1 MANIFGTKEDDI
13 LDKRLDGTSE
23 DDNLYGYTGLNWY
36 MSSGGNDNYFG
47 GPGSDT
53 LMYSNQAGPIK
64 LNNTATIKD
73 TLEPFT
79 VLKSDGTLDKIDSFN
94 SFHATKFDDTIF
106 LDASQFENI
115 FLEGG
120 VDVVTVTGSGTA
132 GVYQKKDGSSQITT
146 ETILTFQ
153 PAQPE
158 VEVNDLGALIVQ
170 DGASYFNPFAIFDGN
185 DLLTRAWLL
194 PDNKIR
200 IEKYY
205 DNITYTDE
213 IIATNGQD
221 VTLEHYFSGATNG
234 DWYKKII
241 SKVDFAT
248 EAISTTVEDRLIV
261 DISETNFDLNDYID
275 TYGIPL
281 GNFYRITLKAW
292 DYNADNSITAKIS
305 PDPVKIRG
313 GNGDDTITGGQASD
327 LLYGEGDND
336 TINGLAGDDYLDGA
350 SGDDILK
357 GGLGNDTYVY
367 NYLGADTI
375 REEVGEGTDTLRI
388 NAEGNSFGDMYFV
401 GGSLFI
407 ESSTDHEQNV
417 LKIENPSEL
426 EAITWNWSSAGQAK
440 SYTINGI
447 VSSQAI
453 PTGDEQLYVGTK
465 GADYIQTF
473 ASELYVE
480 VYASDGNDEVHLSSS
495 NTSSWVSGGKGADKL
510 YGSSG
515 SDNIRGDYQSYY
527 EGDTA
532 SWDDI
537 IYGYD
542 GNDLLYGNQGEDI
555 LYGGNG
561 SDFLLGGSGQGYDY
575 LYGEAGVD
583 RLAVNNGTD
592 IMYGGEGDDLFVL
605 QTNANDAY
613 ADIKDHTDG
622 EVIILADQ
630 NEGDNHNPDAF
641 HFSGLPS
648 KDIRTVFDAVA
659 KVTKVFVTQNETE
672 REVASV
678 NGNKAV
684 ESITLNDE
692 GYNLVLVESTIIQ
705 PDLPFTVVGSTNEQ
719 ISKFDF
725 YLDANS
731 DPGSL
736 GVGDFNLKVKVSPS
750 SFDYIS
756 ANFSEFN
763 GVGNK
768 AGDVISI
775 GAIALNPFT
784 SFNEPM
790 FSLNYNNLNGF
801 ETAAVVLSDILVDDE
816 AVEGGSYSINLSGLS
831 INGLV
836 LTRDSSPMDQVA
848 VETDTSIIPLK
859 TGNDGRFSLTLSGV
873 EKQLSASLS
882 FSKAESPS
890 IVTSADALEAL
901 RLSVGMNTSD
911 GQNDAFSLIAAD
923 FDQSGKVTSSDALS
937 ILKYSVGLTTQQ
949 DAKWVFVDTAGDYSG
964 ISKSNTSYTEGVSIA
979 DLSADTSVSLTGI
992 LIGDVNDSFSE
1003 LIA

>member
-1 MANIFGTKEDDI
+1 MASIDGTNSDDMLGQRLRGTDEDDTLNGFNGI
-13 LDKRLDGTSE
+13 
-23 DDNLYGYTGLNWY
+23 NWY
-36 MSSGGNDNYFG
+36 SSSLGNDTFNG
-47 GPGSDT
+47 GPSTD
-53 LMYSNQAGPIK
+53 LIFYSNETGGIK
-64 LNNTATIKD
+64 LNNIESSREQISPFSVIKVD
-73 TLEPFT
+73 GS
-79 VLKSDGTLDKIDSFN
+79 SDKLNNIEN
-94 SFHATKFDDTIF
+94 FHATKYDDTLI
-106 LDASQFENI
+106 LDSSTTDYV

-120 VDVVTVTGSGTA
+120 NDTVYAASSSQLVLLQEANGSSEISTEGGLEFFPFEHGADVESLSKISVTDGSTYFEPF
-132 GVYQKKDGSSQITT
+132 GVYDDGKL
-146 ETILTFQ
+146 ILK
-153 PAQPE
+153 
-158 VEVNDLGALIVQ
+158 
-170 DGASYFNPFAIFDGN
+170 
-185 DLLTRAWLL
+185 AWLL
-194 PDNKIR
+194 PDNTVR
-200 IEKYY
+200 IEKYLE
-205 DNITYTDE
+205 DETKTDK
-213 IIATNGQD
+213 IVSLNGEA
-221 VTLEHYFSGATNG
+221 VTLSILLNSFDLEKRITVDVDFSSQSISSSQITHLELLVSNG
-234 DWYKKII
+234 FDLDEYIDKTGLAFDDLEYMKVSAWEKNSEDGQII
-241 SKVDFAT
+241 SAVNSPIKLDA
-248 EAISTTVEDRLIV
+248 AGANGNDSLIGGRAG
-261 DISETNFDLNDYID
+261 DNLSAYAGNDY
-275 TYGIPL
+275 L
-281 GNFYRITLKAW
+281 EGNA
-292 DYNADNSITAKIS
+292 
-305 PDPVKIRG
+305 
-313 GNGDDTITGGQASD
+313 GN
-327 LLYGEGDND
+327 
-336 TINGLAGDDYLDGA
+336 DYLDGG

-401 GGSLFI
+401 AGSLFM
-407 ESSTDHEQNV
+407 ESSTDHKQNV

-426 EAITWNWSSAGQAK
+426 EAIIWNWSSVGQAN
-440 SYTINGI
+440 SYTIEGI

-473 ASELYVE
+473 ASELHVE

-527 EGDTA
+527 KGDTA

-561 SDFLLGGSGQGYDY
+561 SDFLLGGSGQGHDY

-592 IMYGGEGDDLFVL
+592 VMYGGEGDDLFVV
-605 QTNANDAY
+605 QRTTNEAY
-613 ADIKDHTDG
+613 ADIKDHTQG
-622 EVIILADQ
+622 EIIILADQ
-630 NEGDNHNPDAF
+630 DGGDNPDGF
-641 HFSGLPS
+641 HFPGLPS

-692 GYNLVLVESTIIQ
+692 GYNLVLVESTITQ

-731 DPGSL
+731 DPGLL
-736 GVGDFNLKVKVSPS
+736 GVGDFNLKVNVSPS
-750 SFDYIS
+750 SFEYIS
-756 ANFSEFN
+756 TNFSSEFN
-763 GVGNK
+763 GVGNEVD
-768 AGDVISI
+768 DVISI

-801 ETAAVVLSDILVDDE
+801 ETAAVVLSDILVDNE

-848 VETDTSIIPLK
+848 VETDTSTIALK

-873 EKQLSASLS
+873 EKQLSAALS
-882 FSKAESPS
+882 FSKSESPS
-890 IVTSADALEAL
+890 IVTSADALDAL
-901 RLSVGMNTSD
+901 RLSVGLNTSS
-911 GQNDAFSLIAAD
+911 GQNDAFALIAAD

-937 ILKYSVGLTTQQ
+937 ILKYSVGLTAQQ
-949 DAKWVFVDTAGDYSG
+949 DAKWVFVDTAGDYSD
-964 ISKSNTSYTEGVSIA
+964 ISKSNTSYADGMSIA

-992 LIGDVNDSFSE
+992 LIGDVNDSYSG